1 MSHAAE
7 LDDGAKLPEA
17 PSPSGFV
24 GGLLTLLRWIDEA
37 ILRLSMIALLLA
49 SVVLTYS
56 AVVRYFFKV
65 PTDWQD
71 EMAVFLLAGATFLS
85 APYVQS
91 VRGHIA
97 IEAIRGFLP
106 KPIERVRKLLS
117 DLICFAFCA
126 FFAWQS
132 WLLLLEAIED
142 GRVTDS
148 AWAPPLWFP
157 YSMMT
162 VGMSLLALRFLVQIA
177 QALFGRR
184 EAGA

>member
-1 MSHAAE
+1 MTEPSEPIAMRRSPLNAFVRVLDALDRFLIAACA
-7 LDDGAKLPEA
+7 LATIA
-17 PSPSGFV
+17 A
-24 GGLLTLLRWIDEA
+24 GL
-37 ILRLSMIALLLA
+37 
-49 SVVLTYS
+49 VLTHS
-56 AVVRYFFKV
+56 IAVRYLLHSS
-65 PTDWQD
+65 TDWQD

-106 KPIERVRKLLS
+106 KSVERVRTFVS
-117 DLICFAFCA
+117 DVICFAFCA
-126 FFAWQS
+126 FFTWES
-132 WLLLLEAIED
+132 FLLLSEAIED

-162 VGMSLLALRFLVQIA
+162 SGMSLLALRFLVQLV
-177 QALFGRR
+177 QALCGQR
-184 EAGA
+184 EADA